1 MLSGESAEIT
11 TEEEDL
17 LARSKNEIKVHS
29 GKQSMEDEKPSQTQ
43 EMSKMTE
50 GPSYKDSLIGEAFLN
65 PQDLEDY
72 QKEEYISED
81 DEEED
86 DGEVD
91 CLVIKLTV
99 QGKKRIRE
107 PWR

>member
-50 GPSYKDSLIGEAFLN
+50 GPSYKDSLIGEAFFFFFFFFFLGLLK
-65 PQDLEDY
+65 PTR
-72 QKEEYISED
+72 S
-81 DEEED
+81 
-86 DGEVD
+86 
-91 CLVIKLTV
+91 
-99 QGKKRIRE
+99 
-107 PWR
+107 

>member
-1 MLSGESAEIT
+1 MRSLLM
-11 TEEEDL
+11 EEHL
-17 LARSKNEIKVHS
+17 LARSKNEIKVDS
-29 GKQSMEDEKPSQTQ
+29 GKQSMEDEKLSQTP

-72 QKEEYISED
+72 QREEYISED

-86 DGEVD
+86 DGHLNFDLYQTTIDKV
-91 CLVIKLTV
+91 VV
-99 QGKKRIRE
+99 
-107 PWR
+107 WV